1 MDEIL
6 KLLHDIIDK
15 NSLIYGVL
23 SKVRVK
29 NEENFS
35 KVTIKP
41 VLIKNSMNIQ
51 FTYHYKNKVMH
62 KNINLNESSK
72 EIVRLIDTYF
82 RQAVLFT
89 TEADYQILISKKG
102 KVKILKKKPTKSL
115 VDLSH
120 NRKKNYVIEEGK
132 PCPFLIRLGVMNEKG
147 KIYSKKYDKFRQIN
161 RFLEIVSDV
170 ISKTEIKES
179 FNIVDFGCGKS
190 YLTFALYYYLVD
202 ILGLDVNIVGL
213 DLKKD
218 VMDFCNKVARDLN
231 YDKLKFI
238 HGDIKGFNDFEK
250 VDMVV
255 TLHACDTATDD
266 ALSKAVMW
274 NAKIILSVPCCQH
287 ELFSKIKNPIMV
299 PMLKHGIIKERLA
312 SLITDSIRSNV
323 LEILGY
329 STQMIEFIDMEHTP
343 KNIMIRA
350 IKKSNY
356 NKKAIKE
363 YIEFKKFWKLD
374 DLYIES
380 IFGNKLTDLLNIN
393 NDVDL

>member
-1 MDEIL
+1 MDEIR

-23 SKVRVK
+23 SKVKVK
-29 NEENFS
+29 DEQNFS

-41 VLIKNSMNIQ
+41 VLIKNSVNIQ

-62 KNINLNESSK
+62 KNIKLNESSN
-72 EIVRLIDTYF
+72 EIVKLIDTYF

-120 NRKKNYVIEEGK
+120 NRKKNYLIEEGK

-170 ISKTEIKES
+170 ISKVEIGKS

-218 VMDFCNKVARDLN
+218 VINFCNNVAKDLN

-238 HGDIKGFNDFEK
+238 HGDIKEFNGFEK

-287 ELFSKIKNPIMV
+287 ELFSKIKNPIMM

-312 SLITDSIRSNV
+312 SLVTDSIRSNV

-350 IKKSNY
+350 IKKANY

-363 YIEFKKFWKLD
+363 YIEFKEFWNLEN
-374 DLYIES
+374 LYIES
-380 IFGNKLTDLLNIN
+380 VFGNKLTDLLNIN
-393 NDVDL
+393 DNVD